1 MRAITLSL
9 RFSILVLVATTKLPA
24 QTSAAA
30 VTQALRVMTAG
41 FGGCFEK
48 PVEESARLEFFA
60 PVAFTRGTCE
70 REHGDTISRIV
81 GVDRGGVLH
90 LLSSRDAFNFLVA
103 RNPPPPLDST
113 NVVRYAL
120 IALEMSGYGGVGALL
135 ERIEDVPRAALDSV
149 RRYNPP
155 LTWIN
160 SRPNGRVWQVHFV
173 TVAKGGYYR
182 PSVAR
187 HELVLMGDGELV
199 SVRTTLLWSDPN
211 YP

>member
-9 RFSILVLVATTKLPA
+9 RSFVLVLATAANLPT
-24 QTSAAA
+24 QPTDA
-30 VTQALRVMTAG
+30 VVSQALRVMTAR

-48 PVEESARLEFFA
+48 PVETSARIEFF
-60 PVAFTRGTCE
+60 VAVSFTRGTCE
-70 REHGDTISRIV
+70 MEHGDTVSAIV
-81 GVDRGGVLH
+81 GRDRGGVLH

-120 IALEMSGYGGVGALL
+120 IALELTGYGRIGALL
-135 ERIEDVPRAALDSV
+135 ERLEDVPGAALDSV
-149 RRYNPP
+149 NRHRPP

-173 TVAKGGYYR
+173 TVAKGGSYR

-199 SVRTTLLWSDPN
+199 SVKTTILWSDPN